1 MATRDT
7 PWPAGTPCWIDLTVT
22 DFDEAAEFYSTLFGW
37 SVTPGGSEMGRYA
50 IATMDD
56 RPVAGLA
63 PQMDPNQAL
72 PGWITY
78 LATDDVDATARKIHD
93 AGGSVLMDPMDVLD
107 EGRIALALDPGGALF
122 GLWQA
127 RRHIGFGLFNVPGS
141 VVWNENLSTEWEL
154 NKTFYG
160 AVFGWRALPLPDI
173 GATMWQL
180 PGYAAHLDALDP
192 SRAERHDT
200 DGVPPGFGD
209 AVGWLLGPTHP
220 RPAGWV
226 VTIAVDDTDGVVAR
240 AAAAGATVVAP
251 PHYLGPTRL
260 AVLDDP
266 FGARLTVSHY
276 RPG

>member
-7 PWPAGTPCWIDLTVT
+7 PWPAGTPCLIDLTVT

-127 RRHIGFGLFNVPGS
+127 RRHIGFEDVRRRVEPH
-141 VVWNENLSTEWEL
+141 
-154 NKTFYG
+154 
-160 AVFGWRALPLPDI
+160 ACLPFP
-173 GATMWQL
+173 
-180 PGYAAHLDALDP
+180 
-192 SRAERHDT
+192 
-200 DGVPPGFGD
+200 
-209 AVGWLLGPTHP
+209 
-220 RPAGWV
+220 
-226 VTIAVDDTDGVVAR
+226 AR
-240 AAAAGATVVAP
+240 AKPQRRSLGSASLPCMPRAWPLMGNPGTRSSWTHAATAA
-251 PHYLGPTRL
+251 RSRRS
-260 AVLDDP
+260 DC
-266 FGARLTVSHY
+266 GARWKPRRWRGRT
-276 RPG
+276 RNCGCARGRR

>member
-160 AVFGWRALPLPDI
+160 AVFDYSFGVIPSDEFQYATIAL
-173 GATMWQL
+173 
-180 PGYAAHLDALDP
+180 
-192 SRAERHDT
+192 T
-200 DGVPPGFGD
+200 DGGRPVGGIGGVPTEPAVWRTTFQVAD
-209 AVGWLLGPTHP
+209 ADQ
-220 RPAGWV
+220 
-226 VTIAVDDTDGVVAR
+226 TIAQVKQLGGTVVEPLKDTTYGR
-240 AAAAGATVVAP
+240 MATVTDSQG
-251 PHYLGPTRL
+251 HTFSIGQ
-260 AVLDDP
+260 
-266 FGARLTVSHY
+266 VSEQ
-276 RPG
+276 G